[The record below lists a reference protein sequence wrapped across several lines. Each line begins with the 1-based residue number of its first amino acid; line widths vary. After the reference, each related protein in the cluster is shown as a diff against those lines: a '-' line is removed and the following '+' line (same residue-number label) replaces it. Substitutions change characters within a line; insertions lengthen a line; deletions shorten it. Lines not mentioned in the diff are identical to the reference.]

1 MNHKLWLIIWYHK
14 IKSTFGDEKGIGLTI
29 SFISK
34 KHIGDKFCWLETLIN
49 CSIFSLLEFESF
61 WFGIFRFFN
70 QKFTPTC
77 QSRIWDAFEAS
88 YIIWFPK
95 IFWIFQQNIKWNI
108 IMFIS
113 DLVGWFFTNLNDLLE
128 HQKCSFLNLF
138 FYIICA
144 L

>member
-1 MNHKLWLIIWYHK
+1 MNNKLWMIIWYHE
-14 IKSTFGDEKGIGLTI
+14 IKSTFGDEKGISLTI

-34 KHIGDKFCWLETLIN
+34 KHIGNKFCWLETLIN
-49 CSIFSLLEFESF
+49 RSIFSLFEFESF
-61 WFGIFRFFN
+61 WFGIFRFFY

-108 IMFIS
+108 IMFIC
-113 DLVGWFFTNLNDLLE
+113 DLVGWFFTNFNDLLE

>member
-1 MNHKLWLIIWYHK
+1 MNHKLWLIIWSYE

-29 SFISK
+29 CFIPK

-49 CSIFSLLEFESF
+49 CSIFSLFEFESF
-61 WFGIFRFFN
+61 WFGIFRFFY

-108 IMFIS
+108 IMFIC

>member
-1 MNHKLWLIIWYHK
+1 MNNKLWMIIWYHE
-14 IKSTFGDEKGIGLTI
+14 IKSTFGDEKGISLTI

-34 KHIGDKFCWLETLIN
+34 KHIGNKFCWLETLIN
-49 CSIFSLLEFESF
+49 RSIFSLFEFESF
-61 WFGIFRFFN
+61 WFGIFRFFY
-70 QKFTPTC
+70 QKFTATC

-108 IMFIS
+108 IMFIC
-113 DLVGWFFTNLNDLLE
+113 DLEGWFFTNLNDLLE